1 MRILPYLL
9 YLYLLGLHITILSDV
24 TSIQGVSVDLA
35 ALLVILVA
43 LYKSDLVAIWFAM
56 GVGIVAGS
64 LRLDLMPWEMF
75 VLGVIALAIHQCSRR
90 MNLESL
96 TSRLLL
102 LGGFIFLHHL
112 IIGVVLSTSDFT
124 LMLIRQVIPGT
135 VYTLLFGWLFLLWRD
150 GRLTWEK
157 LKALF

>member
-9 YLYLLGLHITILSDV
+9 YLYLLGLHLTILSDV
-24 TSIQGVSVDLA
+24 TSIQGVRIDLA

-43 LYKSDLVAIWFAM
+43 LYKSDLVALWFALAS
-56 GVGIVAGS
+56 GIVVGS

-75 VLGVIALAIHQCSRR
+75 VLGVIAVAIHQSSRR

-102 LGGFIFLHHL
+102 LGGFLLLHGL
-112 IIGVVLSTSDFT
+112 AISLVISTSDFGT
-124 LMLIRQVIPGT
+124 MLIRQVIPGT

-150 GRLTWEK
+150 GCLTWEK
-157 LKALF
+157 IKALF